1 MRLPSSVSP
10 GAVTVLLAAAITS
23 ATACAG
29 SGPEP
34 EHVAPSHDPVHLTAD
49 TALPP
54 LRSAP
59 RYVAERHTYVVDAT
73 TIVTH
78 DSGGGSRVDT
88 VDIRSIVHADPRWT
102 SRGLEVHGSIVSRVT
117 SAADRRS
124 RDPNTV
130 EDPVPFVATVDTS
143 TSRVIFISDSAAA
156 AARPCVAPTVEALA
170 AARDLLT
177 AVPRSLSPGATW
189 TDSLV
194 TTVCRGAL
202 PVASAAVR
210 HFAVSLIRAP
220 ADPEGVE
227 VLVTHST
234 VAHLHGAGS
243 LDDSP
248 TTIDGDRHA
257 TAEQRYDALTGRLIS
272 GETRS
277 DLELHTAGPTH
288 ASVIHQHATTTVR
301 PVADN

>member
-1 MRLPSSVSP
+1 MHRSFS
-10 GAVTVLLAAAITS
+10 ATLLATAALG
-23 ATACAG
+23 ACAG
-29 SGPEP
+29 SAPESQ
-34 EHVAPSHDPVHLTAD
+34 HAVPSHERVHLAAD

-59 RYVAERHTYVVDAT
+59 RYVAERRTYLVDAT

-78 DSGGGSRVDT
+78 DSLGAAHVDT
-88 VDIRSIVHADPRWT
+88 VDVRSIVHADPRWT
-102 SRGLEVHGSIVSRVT
+102 SRGLEVHGSIVSRIT
-117 SAADRRS
+117 TASTRSA
-124 RDPNTV
+124 RDPDAV
-130 EDPVPFVATVDTS
+130 DDPVPFVATVDTS
-143 TSRVIFISDSAAA
+143 TSRVSFISDSGAASV
-156 AARPCVAPTVEALA
+156 RPCVTPSVEGLA

-177 AVPRSLSPGATW
+177 AVPRSLAPGATW

-210 HFAVSLIRAP
+210 RFTVSLIRVP

-227 VLVTHST
+227 VLVAHTT

-243 LDDSP
+243 IDDTP

-257 TAEQRYDALTGRLIS
+257 TAEQRYDALTGRLIG

-288 ASVIHQHATTTVR
+288 DSVIHQHATTTVK